1 MAKKKE
7 TERGEQ
13 MDLIENVR
21 PENAGAILKEARI
34 YKKFQADRLIALAM
48 EKEHKQ
54 KVLDLVKAANL
65 QPLED
70 GIIRFRCDSVLI
82 TVTPRDELIKVKE
95 DAEAE

>member
-7 TERGEQ
+7 TQKGEQ
-13 MDLIENVR
+13 MDLIEDVQ
-21 PENAGAILKEARI
+21 PKNAGAILKEARI
-34 YKKFQADRLIALAM
+34 YKKFQAERLSALAK

-70 GIIRFRCDSVLI
+70 GIIRFRCDGVLI
-82 TVTPRDELIKVKE
+82 TVKPRDELITVK
-95 DAEAE
+95 DEAEEE